1 MRTTKSFT
9 LIELLVVIAII
20 AILASML
27 LPALSKARQKARAI
41 SCTNNLKTVGL
52 CLELYTQDHN
62 GQSIPY
68 VITGYKTYG
77 NTFWSFLLYDFGYL
91 TMKGG
96 MRASNLGRAI
106 KNHPTR
112 CPAVVERNQETDY
125 GMNITLGQYN
135 DSASWAVYNEN
146 NVWKITA
153 PSRMAYVSDGGKSAA
168 ETIGSGEISSSPSIG
183 RRPNYMG
190 GCCSYNSDTP
200 WAISVARH
208 GNGVG
213 NVLFVDGHVF
223 ACKRGD
229 IPQDAQSGTYNNC
242 TVALIKQQ
250 Q

>member
-41 SCTNNLKTVGL
+41 SCTNNLKTLGL

-62 GQSIPY
+62 GQCIPY
-68 VITGYKTYG
+68 YYSPYKNLGT
-77 NTFWSFLLYDFGYL
+77 TFWSYLLYDFGYL
-91 TMKGG
+91 TMRGG
-96 MRASNLGRAI
+96 MRGSNLGHAI

-125 GMNITLGQYN
+125 GININLANYN
-135 DSASWAVYNEN
+135 DSASWAVYNVN
-146 NVWKITA
+146 NVWKVTSPA
-153 PSRMAYVSDGGKSAA
+153 RAAYVSDGGKSAA
-168 ETIGSGEISSSPSIG
+168 EVIGSGEISSSPSIG

-200 WAISVARH
+200 WAISLARH
-208 GNGVG
+208 GNGSG
-213 NVLFVDGHVF
+213 NMLFVDGHVLTI
-223 ACKRGD
+223 KRGD

-250 Q
+250 M